1 MSQQKLSRRDLL
13 KLLTAAAGAAALSTV
28 PNKWETPVVE
38 IGALPAHAQA
48 SRQGT
53 VTGTLREVVT
63 DTSTTNSAATDGR
76 TFTVSVQPSGPSA
89 NAVFVQFSGIYAM
102 FSYAI
107 NNVPLGN
114 QTLKAHDNTTCSPD
128 LTNNLNVVPGPNTG
142 PTFTFGLCLQG
153 CLSGDTLIDTP
164 AGGVRVTDIKPGM
177 TVWTL
182 DATGL
187 RVPGLVHKKQ
197 RIPVPAGSVTVH
209 LMLSDGR
216 EAFVSAPHPLT
227 DGRTVGELA
236 IGDWLDGARVTKAE
250 SVAYDQPAKYDL
262 LVAGDTSAYWANGIP
277 MNSTMDAMYNMQRAL
292 SSPAVHA

>member
-63 DTSTTNSAATDGR
+63 DTSATNSAATDGR

-89 NAVFVQFSGIYAM
+89 NAVFVQFSGMYAM

-128 LTNNLNVVPGPNTG
+128 QMKNLNVVPGSNMG
-142 PTFTFGLCLQG
+142 PTFTFAMCSI

-164 AGGVRVTDIKPGM
+164 AGDARITELKPGI

-187 RVPGLVHKKQ
+187 RVPGLVLRTQ

-209 LMLSDGR
+209 LMLSDVR